1 MKRLGLFLIVA
12 LLAAAPPALAAT
24 TEVKLNDNFFDP
36 PATKVPVGGKVHWS
50 RAAGARDQHNVAQNN
65 RLFYSGRPTD
75 RAIDF
80 TRVFSAGTFP
90 YFCEIH
96 AGQGMTGTVT
106 VPVKLSAAPA
116 GKPFTVTWATR
127 KSNTGARF
135 AVQFRV
141 GTGVWK
147 TWKSKT
153 KAKGDVFGKRGNP
166 VRVKS
171 GKKYSFRALSKK
183 AKGRGASNLS
193 PVKSFKP

>member
-12 LLAAAPPALAAT
+12 LLAAAPSALAAT
-24 TEVKLNDNFFDP
+24 KEVKLNDDFFAPD
-36 PATKVPVGGKVHWS
+36 ATKVPVGGKVHWS
-50 RAAGARDQHNVAQNN
+50 RAASSSNQHNVVQNN
-65 RLFYSGRPTD
+65 RLFRSGDPTFG
-75 RAIDF
+75 RINF

-90 YFCEIH
+90 YLCEIH
-96 AGQGMTGTVT
+96 AGQGMTGTVK

-116 GKPFTVTWATR
+116 RKPFTVTWATR

-153 KAKGDVFGKRGNP
+153 EAKGDVFGKRGSP

>member
-24 TEVKLNDNFFDP
+24 KEVKLNDNYFDP
-36 PATKVPVGGKVHWS
+36 PATRVKVGGKVHWS
-50 RAAGARDQHNVAQNN
+50 RAASSSDQHNIAQNN
-65 RLFYSGRPTD
+65 RLFRSGDPTPD
-75 RAIDF
+75 EIDF

-90 YFCEIH
+90 YLCEFH
-96 AGQGMTGTVT
+96 AGQGMTGTVK

-116 GKPFTVTWATR
+116 RKPFTVTWATR

-141 GTGVWK
+141 GTGKWK

-153 KAKGDVFGKRGNP
+153 TAKGDVFGKRGSP
-166 VRVKS
+166 VKVKS

-193 PVKSFKP
+193 PVKSFRP

>member
-1 MKRLGLFLIVA
+1 MKRLGVLLILA

-24 TEVKLNDNFFDP
+24 KEVKLFDSSFDP
-36 PATKVPVGGKVHWS
+36 AATKAPVGGKVHWS
-50 RAAGARDQHNVAQNN
+50 RAASSSDQHNVAQNN
-65 RLFYSGRPTD
+65 RLFRSGAPTPD
-75 RAIDF
+75 EIDF

-90 YFCEIH
+90 YLCEIH
-96 AGQGMTGTVT
+96 GGVMNGTVK

-127 KSNTGARF
+127 SSNTGARF

-141 GTGVWK
+141 GTGKWK

-153 KAKGDVFGKRGNP
+153 KAKGAVFGKRGNP

-171 GKKYSFRALSKK
+171 GKKYSFR
-183 AKGRGASNLS
+183 
-193 PVKSFKP
+193 